1 MRLVLGE
8 GNPLAE
14 WERLKPVSSELVTV
28 ECLRTIERV
37 SLDARAHAAAELPI
51 RRGAALRILDG
62 FDLVALSPTVLD
74 RAANPFP
81 VYVATLDAIHLAT
94 AVLLREE
101 HPDLDFATHD
111 AKLALAARSMGFVV
125 IGA

>member
-8 GNPLAE
+8 GNPLPA
-14 WERLKPVSSELVTV
+14 WQSLNPVSSELIVV
-28 ECLRTIERV
+28 ECLRTIERD
-37 SLDARAHAAAELPI
+37 SINAKAHPAAELPI
-51 RRGAALRILDG
+51 RRGAVLSILDG
-62 FDLVALSPTVLD
+62 FDLVAVSPAVID

-94 AVLLREE
+94 ALLLREE
-101 HPDLDFATHD
+101 HPDLDIATHD
-111 AKLALAARSMGFVV
+111 VKLALAARSMGFIV